1 MYIRNILLALILGN
15 CFFSCSSSGD
25 LRISVKDSDEEYQ
38 FSAHFDEHKTSKVKR
53 VIDQSIAPALISSQ
67 EDEVGVT
74 TILENKTRFD
84 LQYDP
89 GDVLIKLNK
98 NENSKASYIRIKK
111 MCEQIKKVIGEK

>member
-1 MYIRNILLALILGN
+1 MYIRNILFVCTLGI
-15 CFFSCSSSGD
+15 CFFSCYNAGD
-25 LRISVKDSDEEYQ
+25 LKISVKDSDEEYQ
-38 FSAHFDEHKTSKVKR
+38 FSAHFDEHKTSEVKR
-53 VIDQSIAPALISSQ
+53 VIDQSITPTRIYS
-67 EDEVGVT
+67 EKDEVGVT
-74 TILENKTRFD
+74 TILDDKTKFD